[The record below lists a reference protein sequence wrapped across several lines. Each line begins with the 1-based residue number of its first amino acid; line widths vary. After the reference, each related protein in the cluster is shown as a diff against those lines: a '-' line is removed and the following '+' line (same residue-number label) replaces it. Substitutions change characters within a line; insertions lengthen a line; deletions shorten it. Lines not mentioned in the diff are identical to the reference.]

1 MNSSSYDSVSG
12 ITKVRLDSQT
22 LAEINIYNRD
32 GSTLGTFNASGFT
45 AGNSSY
51 QGNVTGDDSG
61 VYPDDVLRNI
71 LYKPNSVE
79 AGIMDLTIPDGR
91 YKFKILINTVRTYDL
106 SEASYVLES
115 GGASQSFPLKT
126 SYVNNFHDLSEL
138 VVDVSGGVTL
148 TVKPGMA
155 KNVLV
160 LLNAIEI
167 ERL

>member
-1 MNSSSYDSVSG
+1 M
-12 ITKVRLDSQT
+12 
-22 LAEINIYNRD
+22 
-32 GSTLGTFNASGFT
+32 
-45 AGNSSY
+45 
-51 QGNVTGDDSG
+51 
-61 VYPDDVLRNI
+61 LRNI